1 MKRVDCKKILLV
13 EDDELFREAINNFLA
28 ERYDV
33 TGAESAE
40 AALELLNKA
49 IPELILLD
57 ITLPGMDGIAFLKKI
72 KATWPQLPVIM
83 LTAIGRI
90 PQVVESIKLG
100 ADNYLTKP
108 IDGDE
113 LLLTLERVLETS
125 ENKREL
131 EHRRKLQLT
140 DNQEYQIIGS
150 STAIDKIRK
159 EIHKVGK
166 SDSTVLIEGES
177 GSGKEVVARG
187 IHSCSPRASG
197 PFVALNCG
205 AIPKELMESELFGHK
220 KGAFTG
226 AQRDQLGKFQL
237 AHRGTLVLDEISELP
252 AEAQTKLLRVL
263 DEHEFYPVG
272 SNELVRVDV
281 RIIAATNKHLD
292 EQVSQNLFREDL
304 FFRLNVYSISI
315 PPLRKRPEDIIP
327 LAEHFVTKFNRKFG
341 KCFEEISTEAKAILL
356 KHSWKGNVREL
367 RNVIERIV
375 LSNEGTEIRK
385 EHIFFLEGPTQTLQL
400 EEPLKLPEE
409 GIDLEEV
416 EKKLMLQ
423 ALQAA
428 KWNKTKAARLLNLTP
443 PTFYYRLEKYGLK

>member
-1 MKRVDCKKILLV
+1 MKPIARKKILLV
-13 EDDELFREAINNFLA
+13 EDDELFRDAINNFLT
-28 ERYDV
+28 ESYDIC
-33 TGAESAE
+33 GAASAE
-40 AALELLNKA
+40 AALEILNNA
-49 IPELILLD
+49 LPELILLD
-57 ITLPGMDGIAFLKKI
+57 ITLPGMDGIAFLKKT
-72 KATWPQLPVIM
+72 KATWPHVPVIM
-83 LTAIGRI
+83 LTAIGQI

-100 ADNYLTKP
+100 AENYLTKP

-113 LLLTLERVLETS
+113 LLVTLERVLEAS
-125 ENKREL
+125 EIKREL
-131 EHRRKLQLT
+131 EQRRKLQLT

-150 STAIDKIRK
+150 STAIEKIRR
-159 EIHKVGK
+159 EIQKVGN

-177 GSGKEVVARG
+177 GSGKEIVARR

-197 PFVALNCG
+197 PFIALNCG

-226 AQRDQLGKFQL
+226 AQRDQMGKFQL
-237 AHRGTLVLDEISELP
+237 AHRGTLMLDEISELP

-281 RIIAATNKHLD
+281 RIIVATNKRLN
-292 EQVSQNLFREDL
+292 ELVNRNLFREDL

-315 PPLRKRPEDIIP
+315 PPLRNRPEDIIP
-327 LAEHFVTKFNRKFG
+327 LAEYFVEKFNRKFG
-341 KCFEEISTEAKAILL
+341 KNFEEISSEAKAILL
-356 KHSWKGNVREL
+356 KHSWKGNIREL
-367 RNVIERIV
+367 RNVIERII
-375 LSNEGTEIRK
+375 LSNEATEISK
-385 EHIFFLEGPTQTLQL
+385 EHIFFLEGPNPALHL

-428 KWNKTKAARLLNLTP
+428 KWNKTKAAKLLNLTP